1 MPRAC
6 ETKSRVWTSK
16 PMELSDLTG
25 SVGEWLRGSGS
36 EADIVISTRVRLAR
50 NLRGYPFPTNRQ
62 SPAQREEIEE
72 LITRKIRRSGILDNG
87 IFLNLAGASQLDCL
101 LLVERHLISREHS
114 RAEGDRSVA
123 FAPNEMASIMINE
136 EDHLRIQVIRSG
148 MELHRCWEECNQIE
162 EALAQMLEFAF
173 HDQYGYLT
181 ACPTNVGTGM
191 RVSLMLHLPGLV
203 LTKQIEKVFES
214 LSKISLAVRGLY
226 GEGTSASG
234 DFYQISNQ
242 VTLGRSEDEIL
253 QQLAQV
259 VPQIIRYERSIR
271 KTLISENKNGLED
284 RVWRALGILRSART
298 INSEETMQY
307 LSSVRMGVNLGLIR
321 DVPISMINQL
331 FIQTQPAHLQTMKGC
346 SLDPDERDI
355 ARASFIRNRLAEVN

>member
-1 MPRAC
+1 
-6 ETKSRVWTSK
+6 
-16 PMELSDLTG
+16 MELSNLTS

-36 EADIVISTRVRLAR
+36 ESDIVISTRVRLAR
-50 NLRGYPFPTNRQ
+50 NIRGFRFPACA
-62 SPAQREEIEE
+62 SHEQREEIAE
-72 LITRKIRRSGILDNG
+72 LLTRKIRRSGILDGG
-87 IFLNLAGASQLDCL
+87 IFLNLNGASQIDRL
-101 LLVERHLISREHS
+101 LLVERHLISREH
-114 RAEGDRSVA
+114 ANTDGDRSVA
-123 FAPNEMASIMINE
+123 FTPNEMTSIMVNE

-148 MELHRCWEECNQIE
+148 MELYRSWEECNQIE
-162 EALAQMLEFAF
+162 EVLAQYIEFAF
-173 HDQYGYLT
+173 HEQYGYLT
-181 ACPTNVGTGM
+181 ACPTNAGTGL

-203 LTKQIEKVFES
+203 LTEQIKKVFES
-214 LSKISLAVRGLY
+214 LDKISLAVRGLY

-242 VTLGRSEDEIL
+242 VTLGRSEEDIL

-271 KTLISENKNGLED
+271 ETLINENKNVLED

-321 DVPISMINQL
+321 NVPIAMINQL
-331 FIQTQPAHLQTMKGC
+331 FIQTQPGHLQTMQGRT
-346 SLDPDERDI
+346 LEPDERDI
-355 ARASFIRNRLAEVN
+355 ARAAFIRNRLAEAN